1 MVLTITTA
9 QADMGVVTGIATGE
23 AMITIKAATGW
34 TVAMVL
40 MEVRIMEAAVGA
52 MAVMIAAQA
61 AVVTTTT
68 AQAAVV
74 VAVEVT
80 VNITVNNNIKV
91 IEVINI
97 KLINDNVRMD
107 RL

>member
-1 MVLTITTA
+1 M
-9 QADMGVVTGIATGE
+9 VVTGIATGV

-34 TVAMVL
+34 IAVTVRT
-40 MEVRIMEAAVGA
+40 EVTIMEAAAEAMVG
-52 MAVMIAAQA
+52 MIVAQA
-61 AVVTTTT
+61 VVVTTTT
-68 AQAAVV
+68 AVAAAA

-80 VNITVNNNIKV
+80 VNITVNNIKV